1 MSMKKLIYLLFLIV
15 IAPLSSMAN
24 TCTVSSGIT
33 TVDNDSC
40 GSQPD
45 SYGIRMYKMYLCTSA
60 PTEPTTSSAAVL
72 TDGGCVLVLNGGT
85 DGVRV
90 DVTGST
96 KVNFTGATFTKPPAG
111 VYTHGYMHIDNIF
124 FIKQQRI
131 FNEAKEGRVDGADS
145 GIHCSTV
152 SGTGNE
158 TEGKSSTCGDSA
170 ITAGTWGSIL
180 LDLDGGTAGLQATA
194 EATNLNNTGSDIKGI
209 LIDTNGHTAE
219 TAGEIDSLEGFQT
232 FGTPVVVGINLK
244 SFDIAFGISEGST
257 IFQDSNDPPVV
268 GFGSGPFQAVI
279 TPINHE

>member
-1 MSMKKLIYLLFLIV
+1 MKKLIYLLFLIV

-72 TDGGCVLVLNGGT
+72 TDGGCVLVLDGGT

-158 TEGKSSTCGDSA
+158 VEGKSSTCGDSA

-209 LIDTNGHTAE
+209 LIDANGHTAE

>member
-1 MSMKKLIYLLFLIV
+1 M
-15 IAPLSSMAN
+15 PLSSTAN
-24 TCTVSSGIT
+24 TCTVTSGVT

-60 PTEPTTSSAAVL
+60 PTQPTTSSAADL
-72 TDGGCVLVLNGGT
+72 TAGGCVLVLNGGP

-96 KVNFTGATFTKPPAG
+96 KVNFTGATFTKPPAA

-152 SGTGNE
+152 AGTGNE
-158 TEGKSSTCGDSA
+158 TEGKSSTCGSSA
-170 ITAGTWGSIL
+170 IAAGTWGSIL

-209 LIDTNGHTAE
+209 LIDSNGHTAE

>member
-1 MSMKKLIYLLFLIV
+1 MKKLIYLFFLIV

-96 KVNFTGATFTKPPAG
+96 KVNFIGATFTKPPAG

-131 FNEAKEGRVDGADS
+131 FNEAKEGRVDGNDE

-152 SGTGNE
+152 SGSGNE
-158 TEGKSSTCGDSA
+158 TDGKSSTCGDSA
-170 ITAGTWGSIL
+170 IAAGTWGSIL

-209 LIDTNGHTAE
+209 LIDSNGHTAE

>member
-1 MSMKKLIYLLFLIV
+1 M
-15 IAPLSSMAN
+15 APLSSMAN

-96 KVNFTGATFTKPPAG
+96 KVNFTGATFTKPPAA

-131 FNEAKEGRVDGADS
+131 FNESKEGRVDGADS

-158 TEGKSSTCGDSA
+158 TDGKSSTCGDSA

-180 LDLDGGTAGLQATA
+180 LDLDGGTAGMQATA
-194 EATNLNNTGSDIKGI
+194 EAENLNNTGSDIKGI

-219 TAGEIDSLEGFQT
+219 STAEVDSLEGFQT

>member
-1 MSMKKLIYLLFLIV
+1 
-15 IAPLSSMAN
+15 MAN

-33 TVDNDSC
+33 TVDNNSC

-60 PTEPTTSSAAVL
+60 PTQPTTTSAADL
-72 TDGGCVLVLNGGT
+72 SAGGCVLVLNGGT

-96 KVNFTGATFTKPPAG
+96 KVNFTGATFTKPPAA

-131 FNEAKEGRVDGADS
+131 FNEEKEGRVDGNDQ

-152 SGTGNE
+152 SGSGNE
-158 TEGKSSTCGDSA
+158 TEGKSSTCGSSA
-170 ITAGTWGSIL
+170 IAAGTWGSIL
-180 LDLDGGTAGLQATA
+180 LDLDGGEAGLQATA
-194 EATNLNNTGSDIKGI
+194 EAENLNNTGSDIKGI
-209 LIDTNGHTAE
+209 LIDTNGHEATTA
-219 TAGEIDSLEGFQT
+219 AEIDSLEGFQT
-232 FGTPVVVGINLK
+232 FGTPVVVGVNLK
-244 SFDIAFGISEGST
+244 SFDIAFGITEGST
-257 IFQDSNDPPVV
+257 IFQDDNDPPVV

-279 TPINHE
+279 TPINHQ

>member
-1 MSMKKLIYLLFLIV
+1 M
-15 IAPLSSMAN
+15 
-24 TCTVSSGIT
+24 
-33 TVDNDSC
+33 
-40 GSQPD
+40 
-45 SYGIRMYKMYLCTSA
+45 
-60 PTEPTTSSAAVL
+60 
-72 TDGGCVLVLNGGT
+72 VLNGGT

>member
-1 MSMKKLIYLLFLIV
+1 MKKLIYIFFLI
-15 IAPLSSMAN
+15 IITPLSSMA
-24 TCTVSSGIT
+24 TCTVTSGVT

-60 PTEPTTSSAAVL
+60 ATQPTTSSAADL
-72 TDGGCVLVLNGGT
+72 TAGGCVLVLNGGT

-96 KVNFTGATFTKPPAG
+96 RVNFTGATFTKPPAG

-158 TEGKSSTCGDSA
+158 TDGKSSTCGSSA
-170 ITAGTWGSIL
+170 IAAGTWGSIL
-180 LDLDGGTAGLQATA
+180 LDLDGGTAGMQATA
-194 EATNLNNTGSDIKGI
+194 EAENLNNTGSDIKGI
-209 LIDTNGHTAE
+209 LIDSNGHEAE
-219 TAGEIDSLEGFQT
+219 STGEVDSLEGFQT
-232 FGTPVVVGINLK
+232 FGTPVVVSKDLK
-244 SFDIAFGISEGST
+244 SFDIAFGITEGST
-257 IFQDSNDPPVV
+257 IFQDNNDPPVV

-279 TPINHE
+279 TPINHQ

>member
-1 MSMKKLIYLLFLIV
+1 MV
-15 IAPLSSMAN
+15 ITPLASMAN
-24 TCTVSSGIT
+24 TCTVTSGVT
-33 TVDNDSC
+33 TVDNNSC

-60 PTEPTTSSAAVL
+60 PTEPTTSSAADL
-72 TDGGCVLVLNGGT
+72 TAGGCVLVLNGGT

-90 DVTGST
+90 DVTGAT
-96 KVNFTGATFTKPPAG
+96 KVDFTGATFTKPPAA

-158 TEGKSSTCGDSA
+158 TDGKSSTCGSSA
-170 ITAGTWGSIL
+170 ITPGTWGSIL

-209 LIDTNGHTAE
+209 LIDSNGHTAE

-257 IFQDSNDPPVV
+257 IFEDTNDPPVV

-279 TPINHE
+279 TPVNHE

>member
-1 MSMKKLIYLLFLIV
+1 M
-15 IAPLSSMAN
+15 APLSSMAN

-60 PTEPTTSSAAVL
+60 PTEPTTSSAADL
-72 TDGGCVLVLNGGT
+72 TAGGCVLVLNGGT

-158 TEGKSSTCGDSA
+158 TDGKSSTCGSSA
-170 ITAGTWGSIL
+170 IAAGTWGSIL
-180 LDLDGGTAGLQATA
+180 LDLDGGTAGMQATA
-194 EATNLNNTGSDIKGI
+194 EAENLNNTGSNIKGI
-209 LIDTNGHTAE
+209 LIDTSGYTA
-219 TAGEIDSLEGFQT
+219 TNTNDVDSLEGFQT

-257 IFQDSNDPPVV
+257 IFQDNNDPPVV